1 MGDHQLAGWEK
12 ALAKPFGDIYN
23 FNFIMLMVFTVIE
36 VGAVYLEFEKYTTWV
51 ILIGVGIVKAFGIA
65 GWFMHL
71 RGDPFIFTKTA
82 IFPLFFVALMIYG
95 IGLSNPGGVD
105 DFPSWCLPPWAA

>member
-1 MGDHQLAGWEK
+1 
-12 ALAKPFGDIYN
+12 
-23 FNFIMLMVFTVIE
+23 MLMVFTVIE
-36 VGAVYLEFEKYTTWV
+36 VGAVYMELEKYTTWV
-51 ILIGVGIVKAFGIA
+51 ILISVGIIKVFGIA

-82 IFPLFFVALMIYG
+82 VFPLFFVALMIYG